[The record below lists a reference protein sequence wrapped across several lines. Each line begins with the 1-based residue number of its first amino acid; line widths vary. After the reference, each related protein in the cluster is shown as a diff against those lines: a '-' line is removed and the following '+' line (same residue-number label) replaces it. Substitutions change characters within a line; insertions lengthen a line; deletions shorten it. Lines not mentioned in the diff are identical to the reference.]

1 MGASKRTKAAPKH
14 EGKRQ
19 RKSSKTVGA
28 RGQLDDAEAVPAV
41 ALAGR
46 TEDPQGVG
54 AELVKLIGGSSAIAK
69 KGIRKTEE
77 TPPRYA
83 IPEVI
88 RLVKGAGHESRELS
102 RLRAHYPEVFAKEL
116 LRVRERHGVGNPNWV
131 PNLAVRFRD
140 RAGGLNRNETP
151 VATIHGLVDVILLL
165 PGKMSAELR
174 SKIVNVFVRFVG
186 GAPCHGS

>member
-1 MGASKRTKAAPKH
+1 MAQSKRTKAAPQH
-14 EGKRQ
+14 VGKKQ
-19 RKSSKTVGA
+19 RKDPKAATEERA
-28 RGQLDDAEAVPAV
+28 RHSQATIPVV
-41 ALAGR
+41 TLAGH
-46 TEDPQGVG
+46 TQDPEGIG
-54 AELVKLIGGSSAIAK
+54 AKLVKSIGGSRAIAK

-83 IPEVI
+83 IPDVI